1 MSITLYVVQY
11 CYFAVGRVVVAYKT
25 LYQASGINASKLAT
39 AQKMWNQVES
49 LTEDCSKAIL
59 ELKAKPAKNE
69 ERAF

>member
-11 CYFAVGRVVVAYKT
+11 CYFVVDRVVVAYKR

-39 AQKMWNQVES
+39 MQKMWNQ
-49 LTEDCSKAIL
+49 DWNKAKL

-69 ERAF
+69 KRAF